1 MEKKTA
7 DPTKYMREYKKKRYD
22 EDPAPVILANKNN
35 YYKRKFK
42 LTKSDLD
49 QFQEYTP
56 NCALALHHLGILRD
70 EKPALFLAI
79 LERLQ
84 SPQIG

>member
-22 EDPAPVILANKNN
+22 EDPTPVILANKNN
-35 YYKRKFK
+35 YYKKKFG
-42 LTKSDLD
+42 LTKTDID

-56 NCALALHHLGILRD
+56 NCALVLHHLGILR
-70 EKPALFLAI
+70 EQKPDLYALI
-79 LERLQ
+79 LQRFQ
-84 SPQIG
+84 S